1 MFGHFRGNLTEANN
15 SSFCMSSVS
24 AGARLEL
31 DRFTRNRRKS
41 HLIPTWQ
48 IFFEHLRQPWN
59 GSSVGLCS
67 LRTPQESRHAL
78 PESAGWAVLC
88 SAEACPLSSHR
99 ARGTDGHR
107 SFKNCP
113 CSRYEFFCVVTFSQP
128 VPALRRKSFS
138 RSRRMLGC
146 PPAPPQ
152 RSSVPFV
159 SLSLG
164 LIGTFLGTAGDCR
177 AGGLL
182 SGAREPRPCSDPRP
196 RPRKPVRR
204 LQGGR
209 GWDCVAG
216 AGWGRGS
223 LTPSVGLLEL
233 SSSAVPFFQS
243 TFSLGRCSRG
253 EKRQGARISVTRRC
267 QP

>member
-1 MFGHFRGNLTEANN
+1 MRRSVLSRGL
-15 SSFCMSSVS
+15 SPPCSV
-24 AGARLEL
+24 
-31 DRFTRNRRKS
+31 
-41 HLIPTWQ
+41 
-48 IFFEHLRQPWN
+48 
-59 GSSVGLCS
+59 
-67 LRTPQESRHAL
+67 
-78 PESAGWAVLC
+78 
-88 SAEACPLSSHR
+88 CPLSSHR

-128 VPALRRKSFS
+128 LFL

-182 SGAREPRPCSDPRP
+182 SGAREPRP
-196 RPRKPVRR
+196 
-204 LQGGR
+204 
-209 GWDCVAG
+209 
-216 AGWGRGS
+216 
-223 LTPSVGLLEL
+223 
-233 SSSAVPFFQS
+233 
-243 TFSLGRCSRG
+243 
-253 EKRQGARISVTRRC
+253 ARIQDRGPGSQSDARRVGEVGTALLG
-267 QP
+267 PGGDVAL